1 MSKENELS
9 LMLAEALE
17 SADVI
22 AAQFADSASA
32 LQIVEQMARLRPSV
46 ALTVARGS
54 SDHAAAYFSYLL
66 MTRLGLPSASL
77 PPSVMTQHHAKPRVA
92 GQLVV
97 AFSQSGQ
104 SPDLVETMAA
114 MRELGATGVAMV
126 NAMPSPLAQ
135 ASAWSCPVLAGPEKS
150 VAATKSFIGML
161 GRSVQLVAGWE
172 RLVEG
177 RDALEQALRHLPSHL
192 CDAASLKW
200 SAAVDVL
207 ASVNRMLV
215 IGRGA
220 GLAVALEAA
229 LKLKETS
236 GIQAEAFSAAEVR
249 HGPMEIIRRGYP
261 VLIFAPAGVE
271 QPSLLALADELRERG
286 ARVLVAAP
294 RGTAGADLPLIATGE
309 PLLDPITT
317 VQSFYVMAAQLAAA
331 RGRNP
336 DEPQF
341 LKKVT
346 KTL

>member
-1 MSKENELS
+1 LS

-17 SADVI
+17 SAHVI
-22 AAQFADSASA
+22 AAQCADPGSV
-32 LQIVEQMARLRPSV
+32 QRIVEQMARTRPSF

-66 MTRLGLPSASL
+66 TTRLGLPSASL

-104 SPDLVETMAA
+104 SPDLVDTMSALAA
-114 MRELGATGVAMV
+114 LGATGVAMV
-126 NAMPSPLAQ
+126 NAAASPLAQ
-135 ASAWSCPVLAGPEKS
+135 ASALCCPVLAGNEQS

-161 GRSVQLVAGWE
+161 GRSVQFVAAWE
-172 RLVEG
+172 SAIDG
-177 RDALEQALRHLPSHL
+177 RDTLMRVLPQLPGHLRE
-192 CDAASLKW
+192 AARLDW
-200 SAAVDVL
+200 SAAIGVL
-207 ASVNRMLV
+207 ASVDRMLV

-220 GLAVALEAA
+220 GLAIALEAA

-249 HGPMEIIRRGYP
+249 HGPMEIVERGYP
-261 VLIFAPAGVE
+261 VLILAPAGPE
-271 QPSLLALADELRERG
+271 QESLLALAQDLRGRA

-294 RGTAGADLPLIATGE
+294 RGTAGADLPLIASGE
-309 PLLDPITT
+309 ALLDQIA
-317 VQSFYVMAAQLAAA
+317 VAQAFYVMAAQLAAA

-336 DEPQF
+336 DEPVY